1 MAFTTGLNNYNTT
14 KWLVNPTA
22 GLGTHTTIASA
33 LTSASSGDDIYIMPA
48 TYTENLTLKAG
59 VNLIAYNTDSQ
70 NGPVTII
77 GKCSASFSG
86 TANITGM
93 RLQTNSAFL
102 LELTGANVTIVN
114 IFNCDLKCANNT
126 GISSTGSNSSAQ
138 INCYQCTGSLDTTGI
153 ALYACTNGTLG
164 LYEFVLNNPG
174 GSTTANTFSG
184 LVLTH
189 KYCYMGNG
197 TTTSGST
204 ATFLAQHSYY
214 ELSTSNATVVTSN
227 STAANNA
234 TILFACYLAS
244 GSAVPMVVG
253 SGSTLQCTA
262 CTTFSTNSACVTGAG
277 TFKYGTLI
285 QASTQGTLSAT
296 TLNGYGLVANQ
307 TGNAPTAGYI
317 GEVLSASNTT
327 GTSALV
333 SATITN
339 VSSVTLTPGIWD
351 VAGIV
356 DFIGTGANTVTYIAM
371 AIATAN
377 NSLTPADN
385 FGSGIGMLQNQISGA
400 VVTGTTNANLACGPG
415 RIYVTANTTYYLNC
429 QMNASIINCKG
440 YGVIRAV
447 RVA

>member
-14 KWLVNPTA
+14 KWLVNATA
-22 GLGTHTTIASA
+22 GLGTHTTIATA
-33 LTSASSGDDIYIMPA
+33 LTSASSGDDIYIMPG

-59 VNLIAYNTDSQ
+59 VNLIAYNTDSS
-70 NGPVTII
+70 NGTVTII
-77 GKCSASFSG
+77 GKCSASFTG
-86 TANITGM
+86 TANITGI

-102 LELTGANVTIVN
+102 LELTGANVTVVN
-114 IFNCDLKCANNT
+114 LYNCDLKCANNT

-204 ATFLAQHSYY
+204 ATFLAQHCYY
-214 ELSTSNATVVTSN
+214 ELSASNATVVTSN
-227 STAANNA
+227 STSANNS
-234 TILFACYLAS
+234 TVLFNCYLAS

-253 SGSTLQCTA
+253 SGSTIQCTG
-262 CTTFSTNSACVTGAG
+262 CTTFSSNSACITGAG
-277 TFKYGTLI
+277 TFNYGTLI
-285 QASTQGTLSAT
+285 QASTQGTISAT
-296 TLNGYGLVANQ
+296 TKSGFGTIANP
-307 TGNAPTAGYI
+307 TANAPTAGYI

-327 GTSALV
+327 GTAFS
-333 SATITN
+333 SGTIAN
-339 VSSVTLTPGIWD
+339 ISSVTLTPGIWD
-351 VAGIV
+351 ITGTLN
-356 DFIGTGANTVTYIAM
+356 FIPTGTMATNSYTGM

-377 NSLTPADN
+377 NTLTPADD
-385 FGSGIGMLQNQISGA
+385 FGSGIGMLQCQTSAA
-400 VVTGTTNANLACGPG
+400 VVVTATGCNLLCGPG
-415 RIYVTANTTYYLNC
+415 RLYVSANTTYYLNGKIT
-429 QMNASIINCKG
+429 AGTTNCKG